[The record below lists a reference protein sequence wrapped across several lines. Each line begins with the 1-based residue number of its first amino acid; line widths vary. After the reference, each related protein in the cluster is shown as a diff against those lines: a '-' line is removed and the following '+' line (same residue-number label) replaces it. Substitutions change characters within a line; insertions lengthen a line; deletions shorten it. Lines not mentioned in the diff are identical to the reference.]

1 MGRNLKTSEPE
12 EILRKGLSQ
21 MRTADEDI
29 PVPEDLSRMIVRMV
43 DRELGRRRG
52 RMRLVASIS
61 SVAAAAAIA
70 AVALIVPV
78 HPSQPE
84 DTFDTPEE
92 AYAAVIEAFGLIGQN
107 IDRGLSYADDSID
120 DVKKSTEGNL
130 KSVIRSVSPGN
141 NAKTI
146 ENKTTSGK

>member
-1 MGRNLKTSEPE
+1 MGRNLKTSEQE

-21 MRTADEDI
+21 IRTADEDI

-43 DRELGRRRG
+43 DREFGRRRG

-78 HPSQPE
+78 DSYEPQ
-84 DTFDTPEE
+84 DTFDDPQQ
-92 AYAAVIEAFGLIGQN
+92 AYTEVMKALEILGTNFN
-107 IDRGLSYADDSID
+107 RGLRHTEDIVNRAIEPVDRVLEKYDDI
-120 DVKKSTEGNL
+120 N
-130 KSVIRSVSPGN
+130 
-141 NAKTI
+141 
-146 ENKTTSGK
+146 

>member
-21 MRTADEDI
+21 MRAADEDI

-43 DRELGRRRG
+43 DREFGRRCG

-70 AVALIVPV
+70 AVALIVPG

>member
-12 EILRKGLSQ
+12 AILRKGLSQ
-21 MRTADEDI
+21 MRAADEDI
-29 PVPEDLSRMIVRMV
+29 PVPEDLSRMIGRTV
-43 DRELGRRRG
+43 DREFGRRRG

-78 HPSQPE
+78 QPSQPE

>member
-29 PVPEDLSRMIVRMV
+29 PVPEDLSRMIGRTV

-78 HPSQPE
+78 QPSQPE

-107 IDRGLSYADDSID
+107 IDRGLSYADNSID
-120 DVKKSTEGNL
+120 DVRKSTEANF
-130 KSVIRSVSPGN
+130 KSVISDVSSGN
-141 NAKTI
+141 NVKMI
-146 ENKTTSGK
+146 ENKTTSEK

>member
-29 PVPEDLSRMIVRMV
+29 PVPEDLSRMIGRTV
-43 DRELGRRRG
+43 DRELSRRRG

-78 HPSQPE
+78 NSYEPQ
-84 DTFDTPEE
+84 DTFDDPQQ
-92 AYAAVIEAFGLIGQN
+92 AYTEVMKALEILGTNFN
-107 IDRGLSYADDSID
+107 RGLRHTEDIVNRAIEPVDRVLEKYDDI
-120 DVKKSTEGNL
+120 N
-130 KSVIRSVSPGN
+130 
-141 NAKTI
+141 
-146 ENKTTSGK
+146 

>member
-21 MRTADEDI
+21 MRAVDEDI

-43 DRELGRRRG
+43 DREFGRRRG

>member
-29 PVPEDLSRMIVRMV
+29 PVPEDLSRMIGRTV

-92 AYAAVIEAFGLIGQN
+92 AYAAVN
-107 IDRGLSYADDSID
+107 IDRGLSYADNSID
-120 DVKKSTEGNL
+120 DAKKSTEDNL
-130 KSVIRSVSPGN
+130 KSVISGVSQGN

-146 ENKTTSGK
+146 ENKTTSEK

>member
-12 EILRKGLSQ
+12 EILRKVLSQ

-29 PVPEDLSRMIVRMV
+29 PVPEDLSRMIGRTV

-61 SVAAAAAIA
+61 SAAAAAAIA

>member
-29 PVPEDLSRMIVRMV
+29 PVPEDLSRMIGRTV

-78 HPSQPE
+78 NGYEPQ
-84 DTFDTPEE
+84 DTFDDPALACAEDVRALE
-92 AYAAVIEAFGLIGQN
+92 MVGDNFGK
-107 IDRGLSYADDSID
+107 GLSQASAQMNRVEEMTSRTMASIRNVMNNEQDD
-120 DVKKSTEGNL
+120 K
-130 KSVIRSVSPGN
+130 
-141 NAKTI
+141 
-146 ENKTTSGK
+146 

>member
-21 MRTADEDI
+21 MQTADDDI
-29 PVPEDLSRMIVRMV
+29 PVPGDLSRMLEQTV

-78 HPSQPE
+78 NGYEPQ
-84 DTFDTPEE
+84 DTFDDPALACAE
-92 AYAAVIEAFGLIGQN
+92 AIKALEMVGANFGK
-107 IDRGLSYADDSID
+107 GLSQATEQMNRAEEMTSRTIASIQNVMNSEQVD
-120 DVKKSTEGNL
+120 K
-130 KSVIRSVSPGN
+130 
-141 NAKTI
+141 
-146 ENKTTSGK
+146 

>member
-29 PVPEDLSRMIVRMV
+29 PVPEDLSRMIGRTV

-141 NAKTI
+141 NAKT

>member
-21 MRTADEDI
+21 MQTADDDI
-29 PVPEDLSRMIVRMV
+29 PVPGDLSRMLEQTV
-43 DRELGRRRG
+43 DRELSRRRG

-78 HPSQPE
+78 NGYEPQ
-84 DTFDTPEE
+84 DTFDDPALACAE
-92 AYAAVIEAFGLIGQN
+92 AIKALEMVGANFGK
-107 IDRGLSYADDSID
+107 GLSQATEQMNRAEEMTSRTIASIQNVMNSEQVD
-120 DVKKSTEGNL
+120 K
-130 KSVIRSVSPGN
+130 
-141 NAKTI
+141 
-146 ENKTTSGK
+146 

>member
-29 PVPEDLSRMIVRMV
+29 PVPEDLSRMIGRTV
-43 DRELGRRRG
+43 DREFGRRRG

-78 HPSQPE
+78 DSYEPQ
-84 DTFDTPEE
+84 DTFDDPQQ
-92 AYAAVIEAFGLIGQN
+92 AYTEVMKALEILGTNFN
-107 IDRGLSYADDSID
+107 RGLRHTEDIVNRAIEPVDRVLEKYDDI
-120 DVKKSTEGNL
+120 N
-130 KSVIRSVSPGN
+130 
-141 NAKTI
+141 
-146 ENKTTSGK
+146 

>member
-1 MGRNLKTSEPE
+1 MGRNLKASEPE

-21 MRTADEDI
+21 IRTADEDI
-29 PVPEDLSRMIVRMV
+29 PVPEDLSRMIGRTV
-43 DRELGRRRG
+43 DREFGRRRG

-78 HPSQPE
+78 QPSQPE

-107 IDRGLSYADDSID
+107 IDRGLSYADSSID
-120 DVKKSTEGNL
+120 DVRKSTEANF
-130 KSVIRSVSPGN
+130 KSVISDVSSGN
-141 NAKTI
+141 NVKMI
-146 ENKTTSGK
+146 ENKTTSEK

>member
-21 MRTADEDI
+21 MRAADEDI
-29 PVPEDLSRMIVRMV
+29 PVPEDLSRMIGRTV

-70 AVALIVPV
+70 AVAMIVPV

>member
-21 MRTADEDI
+21 MRVADEDI
-29 PVPEDLSRMIVRMV
+29 PVPEDLSRMIGRTV
-43 DRELGRRRG
+43 DRELSRRRG

-78 HPSQPE
+78 QPSQPE

-107 IDRGLSYADDSID
+107 IDRGLSYADSSID
-120 DVKKSTEGNL
+120 DVRKSTEANF
-130 KSVIRSVSPGN
+130 KSVISDVRSGN
-141 NAKTI
+141 NVKMI

>member
-29 PVPEDLSRMIVRMV
+29 PVPEDLSRMIGRTV

-78 HPSQPE
+78 QPSQPE

-107 IDRGLSYADDSID
+107 IDRGLSYADSSID
-120 DVKKSTEGNL
+120 DVRKSTEANF
-130 KSVIRSVSPGN
+130 KSVISDVSSGN
-141 NAKTI
+141 NVKMI
-146 ENKTTSGK
+146 ENKTTSEK

>member
-12 EILRKGLSQ
+12 EILRKGLLQ

-29 PVPEDLSRMIVRMV
+29 PVPEDLSRMIGRTV

-70 AVALIVPV
+70 AVAMIVPV
-78 HPSQPE
+78 DSYEPQ
-84 DTFDTPEE
+84 DTFDDPQQ
-92 AYAAVIEAFGLIGQN
+92 AYTEVMKALEILGTNFN
-107 IDRGLSYADDSID
+107 RGLRHTEDIVNRAIEPVDRVLEKYDDI
-120 DVKKSTEGNL
+120 N
-130 KSVIRSVSPGN
+130 
-141 NAKTI
+141 
-146 ENKTTSGK
+146 